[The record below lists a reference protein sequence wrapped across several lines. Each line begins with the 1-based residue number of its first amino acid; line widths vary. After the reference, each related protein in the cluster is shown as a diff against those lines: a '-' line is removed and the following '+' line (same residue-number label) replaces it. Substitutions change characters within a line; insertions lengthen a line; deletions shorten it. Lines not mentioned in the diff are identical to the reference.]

1 MHWRKRKKL
10 RRIAQHH
17 GYKHWHS
24 FNKYTKLY
32 RIYYRKYNDPTLA
45 QIYTTLD
52 FYNNKLKS
60 KYNTSLNEL
69 YKIKM
74 HERSLETILIKFYC
88 HINIKFTLNDEILEE
103 VSI

>member
-32 RIYYRKYNDPTLA
+32 RMYYRKYNNPILA
-45 QIYTTLD
+45 QAYTTLN
-52 FYNNKLKS
+52 FYNNKPKS
-60 KYNTSLNEL
+60 KYNTSLDEL
-69 YKIKM
+69 YKDARKKFRSNFIKII
-74 HERSLETILIKFYC
+74 TTY
-88 HINIKFTLNDEILEE
+88 
-103 VSI
+103 